1 MRGSQEE
8 ARTKEVRE
16 EVSEEESR
24 RQETLAVRAEHK
36 RLSEMIPLGTEYS
49 ETVTVLGID
58 KKDHAVKVYP
68 LSDQALRDV
77 LVEAGA
83 ELADIGDRKKVV
95 SNLKLLQLVATKATR
110 DPEICKYLMPLQ
122 SLPIALKA
130 FELSGLT
137 EGPKPESSAS

>member
-1 MRGSQEE
+1 
-8 ARTKEVRE
+8 
-16 EVSEEESR
+16 VSEEERR

-49 ETVTVLGID
+49 ETVIVLGTD
-58 KKDHAVKVYP
+58 KKEHAVNVYP

-83 ELADIGDRKKVV
+83 ELADIGNREKVV
-95 SNLKLLQLVATKATR
+95 SNLKLLQLVATKATHDR
-110 DPEICKYLMPLQ
+110 DICSYLMPLQ

-137 EGPKPESSAS
+137 EGPKPESTSS